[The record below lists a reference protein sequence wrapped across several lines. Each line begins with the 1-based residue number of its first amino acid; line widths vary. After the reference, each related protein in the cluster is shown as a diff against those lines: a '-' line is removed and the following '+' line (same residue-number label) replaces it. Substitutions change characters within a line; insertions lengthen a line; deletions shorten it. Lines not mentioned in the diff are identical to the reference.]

1 MIRQCPTSDVTV
13 MDLDSHTMLFDCTKE
28 FDPRTSC
35 YVLYKTYPKNRDEKQ
50 MLRMM
55 GVHSLKYK
63 IKDGFFSGPTW
74 EKEVQ

>member
-1 MIRQCPTSDVTV
+1 